1 MAYIYTDHSVGATRY
16 VYNPCGDIVA
26 RVTVV
31 GIVATCEKPGDEF
44 VCRYRVKDGNGLQS
58 DLDGDKLHRSA
69 SDAFPVPGAYI
80 DAA

>member
-16 VYNPCGDIVA
+16 VYNPCGDFAA

-31 GIVATCEKPGDEF
+31 GILAKCDKPGDDF
-44 VCRYRVKDGNGLQS
+44 VCSYQVKDGNGLLS
-58 DLDGDKLHRSA
+58 YVDSDKLHRSA
-69 SDAFPVPGAYI
+69 SDAFPVPGTFI